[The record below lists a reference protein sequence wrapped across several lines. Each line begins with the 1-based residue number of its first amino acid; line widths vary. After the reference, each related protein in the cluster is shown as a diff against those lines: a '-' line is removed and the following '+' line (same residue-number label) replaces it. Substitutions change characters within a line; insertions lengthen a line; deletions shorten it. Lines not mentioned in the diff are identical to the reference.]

1 LILDARELPPN
12 HTIHADICIIGAGV
26 SGITL
31 AKELMGTGLN
41 ICLLES
47 GGIEPDSKTQS
58 LCRGKNVGYPYYPL
72 DTARSRN
79 FGGSSIKW
87 LLELGDNK
95 LGARLQTLDAID
107 FEKREWIEYSGWP
120 FSKQHLDPYY
130 TRAQRLCKIVVDD
143 YNLSDWSDP
152 DSTPSIPFIG
162 DRVGTSIYY
171 CLSREVFTKD
181 YYKELED
188 APDVH
193 VYLYANVL
201 EIETDNSG
209 QQVVNIRAA
218 CIGGKDFSVNS
229 SQFVVAVG
237 GIETPRLLLLSNKV
251 QKNGIGNQNDLVGRF
266 FMEHPHLLS
275 GTLIPKEKILCKKM
289 GLYKIHQVQGQPIIG
304 QLKINEKTI
313 LKERMLND
321 AVVLTPAPKPY
332 IPGSQNAVSHGV
344 KSLGLAASALFRR
357 DINEFNRHLS
367 TLFPVVNDF
376 SINAY
381 RKAMDAFY
389 ILFGTIDESV
399 LHLHHMAEQIPNPD
413 SRVTLASEKD
423 ELGQNL
429 VQLDWALSS
438 QDIHSIRRTQEILNE
453 ELQRADIGRVKID
466 LEGETLP
473 LEITGGWH
481 HMGTTR
487 MHVDPKY
494 GVVDKNCCVHGISNL
509 YIAGPSIFPT
519 SGCANPTLTIIA
531 LALRLADHLK
541 QTMAK
546 S

>member
-1 LILDARELPPN
+1 LIVDARELSPD
-12 HTIHADICIIGAGV
+12 HTIYADICIIGAGV

-47 GGIEPDSKTQS
+47 GGIEPDRKTQA
-58 LCRGKNVGYPYYPL
+58 LCRGKNIGHPYYPL

-87 LLELGDNK
+87 LLELGDNQ
-95 LGARLQTLDAID
+95 LGARLQALDAID

-130 TRAQRLCKIVVDD
+130 TRAQQLCKVAVDN
-143 YNLSDWSDP
+143 YNLSDWAES
-152 DSTPSIPFIG
+152 DSTPSIPFLG

-188 APDVH
+188 APNVH
-193 VYLYANVL
+193 VYLYANAL
-201 EIETDNSG
+201 EIETDKSG
-209 QQVVNIRAA
+209 KQVINLRAA
-218 CIGGKDFSVNS
+218 CLGGKEFFVNS
-229 SQFVVAVG
+229 NQFVVAVG

-275 GTLIPKEKILCKKM
+275 GTFVPKEKILRKKM
-289 GLYKIHQVQGQPIIG
+289 GLYKIHQVRGQPIIG
-304 QLKINEKTI
+304 QLKLNEKTI

-332 IPGSQNAVSHGV
+332 IIGSQSAASHGV
-344 KSLGLAASALFRR
+344 KSLGLAVSALFRR
-357 DINEFNRHLS
+357 DIDEFNRHLS
-367 TLFPVVNDF
+367 ALFPVVNEF

-381 RKAMDAFY
+381 RKAMDAIY
-389 ILFGTIDESV
+389 ILFGTIKESV
-399 LHLHHMAEQIPNPD
+399 FILHHMAEQIPNPD
-413 SRVTLASEKD
+413 SRITLASEKD
-423 ELGQNL
+423 VLGQNL
-429 VQLDWALSS
+429 VQLDWTLSS
-438 QDIHSIRRTQEILNE
+438 QDIHSIRRTQEIIDE
-453 ELQRADIGRVKID
+453 ELQRADIGRVQID
-466 LEGETLP
+466 LEGETPP